1 MKKVFAALLC
11 LTMLM
16 GCLPAMADGEVVY
29 TTLYASEMST
39 LNYLTAGAQW
49 EQTVGANVIDT
60 LVEYDSYGNIIP
72 GLAESW
78 TANDDATV
86 WTFKLREGQKWYTSE
101 GAEYAEVVAQDF
113 VDGLKWVLT
122 AANDSG
128 VEYAVETA
136 KIVNANAYYAGEVT
150 DFSEV
155 GVKAVDKYTVEYTC
169 ASPVPYFLS
178 TLTYGCFMPANGE
191 FLEKMGADFGTATS
205 ADTMLYN
212 GAFILQS
219 FVPQSQHVFVKNVN
233 NWDAEHVYIDKIVQ
247 SYNSESATISP
258 EMALRGEIDSASLS
272 NDIVDDYKDMYDFVT
287 KDRPAVDYSYFYC
300 FNFDPQYEEEYDP
313 ANWLIAVN
321 NSNFRHSIMSA
332 FDRVFSL
339 YAIDPDD
346 PESVL
351 QSTVTPATFVSVDGT
366 DFSALAPFDGV
377 ADNYFNTEKALAY
390 KEAAVAEL
398 TEAGCKFPVQVVL
411 TYRSDMSDWES
422 ECQLVKQQ
430 LESVLG
436 TDYINVVLYAGPS
449 ENFLSATRRAGKY
462 SLMRCNWGADYAD
475 PETWTDPFVEK
486 IDSETGLHTGNS
498 YNKMDM
504 MLDTENAETKDIL
517 TAYYAAVAEAKASVT
532 DTADR
537 YGKFAKAEAMLIN
550 NAIVIPYMVSAS
562 DYQIT
567 KLNVYEGEYAVFGV
581 TNIRWKY
588 QHLNDNFV
596 TTAENEAA
604 AEAWRE
610 AMGL

>member
-1 MKKVFAALLC
+1 M
-11 LTMLM
+11 
-16 GCLPAMADGEVVY
+16 
-29 TTLYASEMST
+29 
-39 LNYLTAGAQW
+39 
-49 EQTVGANVIDT
+49 
-60 LVEYDSYGNIIP
+60 
-72 GLAESW
+72 
-78 TANDDATV
+78 
-86 WTFKLREGQKWYTSE
+86 
-101 GAEYAEVVAQDF
+101 
-113 VDGLKWVLT
+113 
-122 AANDSG
+122 
-128 VEYAVETA
+128 
-136 KIVNANAYYAGEVT
+136 
-150 DFSEV
+150 
-155 GVKAVDKYTVEYTC
+155 
-169 ASPVPYFLS
+169 
-178 TLTYGCFMPANGE
+178 
-191 FLEKMGADFGTATS
+191 
-205 ADTMLYN
+205 
-212 GAFILQS
+212 
-219 FVPQSQHVFVKNVN
+219 
-233 NWDAEHVYIDKIVQ
+233 
-247 SYNSESATISP
+247 
-258 EMALRGEIDSASLS
+258 
-272 NDIVDDYKDMYDFVT
+272 
-287 KDRPAVDYSYFYC
+287 
-300 FNFDPQYEEEYDP
+300 
-313 ANWLIAVN
+313 
-321 NSNFRHSIMSA
+321 
-332 FDRVFSL
+332 
-339 YAIDPDD
+339 
-346 PESVL
+346 
-351 QSTVTPATFVSVDGT
+351 
-366 DFSALAPFDGV
+366 
-377 ADNYFNTEKALAY
+377 
-390 KEAAVAEL
+390 
-398 TEAGCKFPVQVVL
+398 QVVL

-537 YGKFAKAEAMLIN
+537 YAKFAKAEAMLIN

>member
-16 GCLPAMADGEVVY
+16 GCLPAMADGEAVY

-60 LVEYDSYGNIIP
+60 LVEYDSYGNVIP

-78 TANDDATV
+78 TVNDDATV
-86 WTFKLREGQKWYTSE
+86 WTFKLREGQKWYTSAGE
-101 GAEYAEVVAQDF
+101 EYAEVVAQDF

-136 KIVNANAYYAGEVT
+136 KIVNASAYYGGEVT
-150 DFSEV
+150 DFNEV

-169 ASPVPYFLS
+169 ESPVPYFLS
-178 TLTYGCFMPANGE
+178 CLTYGCFMPANGE
-191 FLEKMGADFGTATS
+191 FLAKMGADFGTATS

-287 KDRPAVDYSYFYC
+287 KDRPSVDYSYFYC
-300 FNFDPQYEEEYDP
+300 FNFDPQYEAEYDP

-321 NSNFRHSIMSA
+321 NANFRHSIMSA

-366 DFSALAPFDGV
+366 DFSALPAFAGV
-377 ADNYFNTEKALAY
+377 AENYFNTEKALAY

-486 IDSETGLHTGNS
+486 LDADTGKHTGNS

-504 MLDTENAETKDIL
+504 MLDTDYAETKEVL
-517 TAYYAAVAEAKASVT
+517 NAYYAAVAEAKASVT

-537 YGKFAKAEAMLIN
+537 YNKFATAEAMLIN
-550 NAIVIPYMVSAS
+550 NAIVIPYMVSTS

-588 QHLNDNFV
+588 QHLNENFV